1 MKILITGCGGQLG
14 SDCITVLRGG
24 HELIPLTSR
33 ELDITDLK
41 KVEQVIQRVRPAY
54 ILNCAAFTNVDA
66 CESQRETA
74 WNVNVEGPRNLA
86 LVTEQYRIHLAH
98 ISTDYV
104 FDGRRRSLE
113 GYRESDETAPQS
125 YYGETKVAG
134 ERAIR
139 EITDR
144 YMVVRTAW
152 MYGVHG
158 RNFPGTMLRLAYNDP
173 EREIKVVNDQY
184 GSPTWSLTLAMQLE
198 RLIIAGGQGIYHA
211 TAEGYGTWY
220 ECARYFL
227 EKIDVPHR
235 LVPCSSADYP
245 TPARRPRNSI
255 LENDR
260 LKAER
265 ITVMNDWRQDMD
277 RYVERYRQRL
287 LSEAREI
294 KIFEGKATDRE
305 NPRL

>member
-14 SDCITVLRGG
+14 NDCIAVLRGG
-24 HELIPLTSR
+24 HELVPLTLR

-41 KVEQVIQRVRPAY
+41 EVEQVIHRVRPAY
-54 ILNCAAFTNVDA
+54 ILNCAAFTDVDA

-86 LVTEQYRIHLAH
+86 LVTEKYRMHLAH

-104 FDGRRRSLE
+104 FDGRRRCPE

-152 MYGVHG
+152 MYGMHG
-158 RNFPGTMLRLAYNDP
+158 RNFPKTMLRLAYNDP
-173 EREIKVVNDQY
+173 EREITVVDDQY
-184 GSPTWSLTLAMQLE
+184 GSPTWSLTLAVQLE
-198 RLIIAGGQGIYHA
+198 RLITAGGQGIYHA

-220 ECARYFL
+220 DCARYFL
-227 EKIDVPHR
+227 ERMDVPHR

-255 LENDR
+255 LENAR
-260 LKAER
+260 LKAEK
-265 ITVMNDWRQDMD
+265 INKMKDWRQDID
-277 RYVERYRQRL
+277 RYIDGYRQRL

-294 KIFEGKATDRE
+294 KIFDRKATDGE
-305 NPRL
+305 TSRL